1 MHSSESQ
8 VPAMTNW
15 AGNIS
20 FSAAR
25 FHRPA
30 SVGEV
35 QQIVGASKAVR
46 ALGTGHSFNRIADT
60 TGDLISVADLP
71 RIIEIDSHRSL
82 VRVSGGTRYG
92 EVGGQLAAAGLA
104 LSNTGSLPHI
114 SVAGACATGTH
125 GSGVGNPNLSDAVQE
140 ITMVVPSGDL
150 VTVGRDTAPDE
161 FSGSVLALG
170 RLGIITE
177 LTLRIV
183 PGFEVSQTVLEDV
196 PDDQVGTHLMEMLS
210 SAYSVSIFTS
220 WNPMVPQRI
229 WRKARVLD
237 DNGYHP
243 KSVHPKS
250 WGGRPA
256 TVAHNPL
263 PGMPAEHA
271 TQQLGVPGPWNERL
285 PHFRLNFT
293 PSSGEELQSEYLLPL
308 ELAGPAWAAL
318 SEIRQKIAPV
328 LQVGEIRTVARDSM
342 WISPCTGQDSVA
354 FHFTWIPD
362 PVAVLPVVTAIERQ
376 LAPFRARPHWGKV
389 FTTSPEALANLYPR
403 LGDFHALAQ
412 RYDPTN
418 KLGNEEVD
426 NWFRAVGVPSR

>member
-1 MHSSESQ
+1 MHSSQSQ

-20 FSAAR
+20 FRAAR
-25 FHRPA
+25 FHRPT
-30 SVGEV
+30 SVGRL

-60 TGDLISVADLP
+60 AGDLISVADLP
-71 RIIEIDSHRSL
+71 RIVEIDSQRSL

-92 EVGGQLAAAGLA
+92 EVGERLAAAGLA

-125 GSGVGNPNLSDAVQE
+125 GSGVANPNLSDAVQE
-140 ITMVVPSGDL
+140 VTMVATSGDL
-150 VTVGRDTAPDE
+150 VTVGRDTSPDD

-177 LTLRIV
+177 LTMRTV
-183 PGFEVSQTVLEDV
+183 PGFDVSQTVLEDV
-196 PDDQVGTHLMEMLS
+196 PDDQVGTHLMEILS

-220 WNPMVPQRI
+220 WKPMAPQRI
-229 WRKARVLD
+229 WRKTRVLD
-237 DNGYHP
+237 ESGVRP
-243 KSVHPKS
+243 KT

-271 TQQLGVPGPWNERL
+271 TEQLGVPGPWNERL

-318 SEIRQKIAPV
+318 SEIRKEIAAV
-328 LQVGEIRTVARDSM
+328 LQIGEIRAVARDSM
-342 WISPCTGQDSVA
+342 WISPSTGRDSVA

-403 LGDFHALAQ
+403 FGDFQALAE

-418 KLGNEEVD
+418 KLGNDEVD
-426 NWFRAVGVPSR
+426 AWFSAVGVPSR